1 VEQVTVLGA
10 LIGGLVSFASPCVL
24 PLIPGYISYVSGL
37 SVEEIASSERRHHVP
52 GAVLWNAFAF
62 ILGFSALFT
71 LLGAAATGVGQ
82 LLQSYKDLLRPVA
95 GLIVILFG
103 LHMLGWLK
111 LSFLYRFTGV
121 KQVRRRPGFF
131 GSFLLGAAIGV
142 GWIPCIGPVLGAILG
157 LAGAQRTVGQGVFL
171 LAVYSLGLG
180 IPFFLAA
187 VGIQFFMST
196 FKRVRR
202 HVRTVEVLA
211 GAILVVLGVLLATDR
226 MSLLLEHLP
235 KWDFGGRL

>member
-10 LIGGLVSFASPCVL
+10 LIGGFVSFASPCVL
-24 PLIPGYISYVSGL
+24 PLVPGYISYVSGL
-37 SVEEIASSERRHHVP
+37 SVEEIASSESRHHVR

-71 LLGAAATGVGQ
+71 LLGAAATSVGQ

-95 GLIVILFG
+95 GLIVVLFG

-111 LSFLYRFTGV
+111 LSFLYRLTGL
-121 KQVRRRPGFF
+121 KQVPRRPGFF
-131 GSFLLGAAIGV
+131 GSFLLGAAISV
-142 GWIPCIGPVLGAILG
+142 GWLPCIGPVLGAILG
-157 LAGAQRTVGQGVFL
+157 LAGTQQTVGQGVFL
-171 LAVYSLGLG
+171 LGVYSLGLG

-187 VGIQFFMST
+187 VGIRFFMST
-196 FKRVRR
+196 FKRLRR

-211 GAILVVLGVLLATDR
+211 GAILVALGVLLATDR
-226 MSLLLEHLP
+226 MSLLLQHLP